1 MISPAH
7 RLLLPLT
14 VVTGFLCGCAHPG
27 HGAETP
33 LAKATVADTAQGD
46 TTGTDSAVVAPERP
60 QPITG
65 EDIRRTPTE
74 PVEYLLMARFPG
86 VDASRAPD
94 GSIAIRIRGTST
106 ILGSTAPLYVVDGV
120 PVQPGPGGGLP
131 GLNPYDIDSIDVL
144 KDAASTSMYGVRGA
158 NGVIVI
164 KTKKPGQ

>member
-7 RLLLPLT
+7 RVLLPLAI
-14 VVTGFLCGCAHPG
+14 VTGFVCGCAHPG
-27 HGAETP
+27 RGAETP
-33 LAKATVADTAQGD
+33 LANATVADTTQGD
-46 TTGTDSAVVAPERP
+46 TTAADSVVSAPERP

-86 VDASRAPD
+86 VEASRAPD

-106 ILGSTAPLYVVDGV
+106 ILGSTAPLYVVDGI
-120 PVQPGPGGGLP
+120 PVQPGPDGGLP
-131 GLNPYDIDSIDVL
+131 GINPYDIESIEVL

-164 KTKKPGQ
+164 KIKKPGQ